1 MRILITGSG
10 GREHALAWRLSQDEG
25 KENIFIAPGNAGTAS
40 CGTNINC
47 SYNDFENLSQII
59 EDLKIEMLVVGP
71 EEPLVNGFPDYLKNK
86 KQFKDLIII
95 GPNAKGATLEG
106 SKDFAK
112 NFMIR
117 HNIPTAK
124 FKTFNHTQKEEAI
137 SFIKSQ
143 NGPYVL
149 KANGLAAGKGVIIT
163 SSTNEAISHISSVF
177 ENNIFGDAG
186 KTIVIEQ
193 YLDGIEMSAFVLT
206 DGKDYVL
213 LPNAKDYKR
222 IGDGDTGPN
231 TGGMGTVSPVPF
243 ATKEFM
249 QKVENE
255 IIKPTISGL
264 KKESIDYCGFIFFG
278 LMNVAG
284 NPYLIEYNVRM
295 GDPETQVI
303 MPRIGGSLSK
313 ILEATFKNSLQNI
326 KVEILPETTLAV
338 VIASEGY
345 PAAYSKGKKINIQS
359 ANSIIFHAGTA
370 LADNNIVTSGGRV
383 LAAIGT
389 GKSINEARNNA
400 YNIVDK
406 IDFDGKT
413 YRKDIGLDLL
423 KYETI

>member
-71 EEPLVNGFPDYLKNK
+71 EEPLVNGFSDYLKNK
-86 KQFKDLIII
+86 RQFKDLIII
-95 GPNAKGATLEG
+95 GPSAKGATLEG

-124 FKTFNHTQKEEAI
+124 FKTFNYTQKEEAI

-149 KANGLAAGKGVIIT
+149 KADGLAAGKGVVIT
-163 SSTNEAISHISSVF
+163 SSKDEAISHVSSVF

-193 YLDGIEMSAFVLT
+193 YLDGIEMSVFVLT

-243 ATKEFM
+243 ATEEFM

-303 MPRIGGSLSK
+303 MPRIGGSLRK
-313 ILEATFKNSLQNI
+313 ILEATFKNTLQSV

-345 PAAYSKGKKINIQS
+345 PGAYSKGKKINIQS
-359 ANSIIFHAGTA
+359 ENSIIFHAGTA
-370 LADNNIVTSGGRV
+370 LADNNIITSGGRV
-383 LAAIGT
+383 LAAVGT

-406 IDFDGKT
+406 IDFDGKK

>member
-1 MRILITGSG
+1 M
-10 GREHALAWRLSQDEG
+10 
-25 KENIFIAPGNAGTAS
+25 
-40 CGTNINC
+40 
-47 SYNDFENLSQII
+47 
-59 EDLKIEMLVVGP
+59 
-71 EEPLVNGFPDYLKNK
+71 
-86 KQFKDLIII
+86 
-95 GPNAKGATLEG
+95 
-106 SKDFAK
+106 
-112 NFMIR
+112 
-117 HNIPTAK
+117 
-124 FKTFNHTQKEEAI
+124 
-137 SFIKSQ
+137 
-143 NGPYVL
+143 
-149 KANGLAAGKGVIIT
+149 
-163 SSTNEAISHISSVF
+163 
-177 ENNIFGDAG
+177 
-186 KTIVIEQ
+186 IEQ

-243 ATKEFM
+243 FTKEFM